1 MMEVA
6 EGPFCD
12 AASGA
17 GAYVLGSGQGVLMT
31 DRGWHDDTDYQ
42 DAVSRA
48 ERMTRF
54 SWRVIATVSCALLGV
69 VVLCLVAWVAFAF
82 AVTAMD

>member
-1 MMEVA
+1 MMEGA

-42 DAVSRA
+42 DAVNRA

-54 SWRVIATVSCALLGV
+54 S
-69 VVLCLVAWVAFAF
+69 
-82 AVTAMD
+82 